1 MKPVLK
7 KIVVTY
13 ITPFKTKSVEYLFPF
28 KTKSI
33 DNADDLSRFF
43 ESVSLTEQQLINTGK
58 LLADAYSV
66 TDDVGK
72 SYQTIKTETAIIGDE
87 FHIKVDFSRLFTD
100 NTNPTTDQ
108 IQSKNFG
115 KGLLDDIFFTEVF
128 DRLVQYNRRLTDNY
142 SVVDVPYK
150 NIDKKVTTDTYSLSD
165 YIEFRNSFNR
175 TVTDQIDSIADS
187 IQKKEFNKGLIDYPT
202 ITDDFNRLVNY
213 VRSNLDSIQPNDD
226 ARKSISK
233 LITDTINLLDTI
245 SISSADQEYEQVQAT
260 DQQYK
265 GFSTSKSDFYSVADA
280 IATIGI
286 GKIVNESI
294 STIEQFS
301 KIITFIRNLNDSVD
315 MTESMGKSINRGATS
330 DAQYYQNEDGIL
342 SKDTYIDAQ
351 YFQTNYVDTVNVYF
365 KTINE
370 SNDQIIVNDV
380 LVVVPN
386 KGFLESV
393 LASDLDK
400 SYIINTYIDSSFLS
414 SNYIGSQVTI

>member
-28 KTKSI
+28 KTKSV

-115 KGLLDDIFFTEVF
+115 KSLLDDIFFTEVF
-128 DRLVQYNRRLTDNY
+128 DRLVQYNRRFTDNY
-142 SVVDVPYK
+142 TTTDVVNK
-150 NIDKKVTTDTYSLSD
+150 NINKSIADAYSLTD

-245 SISSADQEYEQVQAT
+245 SIASSEQDYEQIQAT

-301 KIITFIRNLNDSVD
+301 KIINFIRNLNDSVSITD
-315 MTESMGKSINRGATS
+315 TSNKSFNRGATS
-330 DAQYYQNEDGIL
+330 DAQYYQDEDGIL

>member
-43 ESVSLTEQQLINTGK
+43 EFISLSEQQLINTGK
-58 LLADAYSV
+58 LLADTYSV

-128 DRLVQYNRRLTDNY
+128 DRLVQYNRRFTDNY
-142 SVVDVPYK
+142 TTTDVVNK
-150 NIDKKVTTDTYSLSD
+150 NINKSIADAYSSTD

-245 SISSADQEYEQVQAT
+245 SISSADQEYEQIQAT
-260 DQQYK
+260 DQQLK

-286 GKIVNESI
+286 SKIVNESI

-301 KIITFIRNLNDSVD
+301 KIITFIRNLEDSVN
-315 MTESMGKSINRGATS
+315 MTESIGKSINRGTTS

>member
-1 MKPVLK
+1 MKSVLK

-28 KTKSI
+28 KAKSI

-43 ESVSLTEQQLINTGK
+43 ESVSFAEQKLINTGK
-58 LLADAYSV
+58 LLADTYSI
-66 TDDVGK
+66 TENIGK

-100 NTNPTTDQ
+100 NTNPIDQ

-150 NIDKKVTTDTYSLSD
+150 NTNKLTSDSYSLTD

-175 TVTDQIDSIADS
+175 TVNDQIDSISDS
-187 IQKKEFNKGLIDYPT
+187 IQKKEFNKGIIDYPT
-202 ITDDFNRLVNY
+202 ITDDFDRLVNY
-213 VRSNLDSIQPNDD
+213 VRSNFDSIQPNDD

-245 SISSADQEYEQVQAT
+245 SISSADQEYEQIQTT
-260 DQQYK
+260 DQHFK
-265 GFSTSKSDFYSVADA
+265 GFSTLKNDFYSISDG

-286 GKIVNESI
+286 GKIVDESI

-301 KIITFIRNLNDSVD
+301 KIINFIRNLNDSVD
-315 MTESMGKSINRGATS
+315 MTESMSKTINRGATS
-330 DAQYYQNEDGIL
+330 DAQYCRDEDGIL

-351 YFQTNYVDTVNVYF
+351 YFQTNYVDAVNVYF